1 MWVLEV
7 SDLFDRKRNSILST
21 TFSLASHCP
30 VLDFQTTATKVSMNA
45 LLLSQVTCI
54 VKANPVLSVP
64 PTCDLRT
71 D

>member
-1 MWVLEV
+1 MWVLDV

-21 TFSLASHCP
+21 TFPFASHRP
-30 VLDFQTTATKVSMNA
+30 VLKFQTTATKVSMNA
-45 LLLSQVTCI
+45 LLLSHVTCI
-54 VKANPVLSVP
+54 VKAGPVLSVP